1 MVKDLDRP
9 KEPASKRATRMWRNH
24 ALTKKIKEGKKLV
37 PLFVDPDCIDY
48 ENNKVHLPKEAPP
61 QPAEVI
67 ENEARPRVNRFE
79 SKFIKDIRAMMNEH
93 KAINVA
99 WYRAVIYQQK
109 RRLLLEKLRRLEAS
123 ITARQ
128 GERS

>member
-1 MVKDLDRP
+1 MLKDPP

-24 ALTKKIKEGKKLV
+24 ALTRRIKEGKKLV
-37 PLFVDPDCIDY
+37 PLLVDPDCIDY
-48 ENNKVHLPKEAPP
+48 DNRKVHLPKEAPP

-67 ENEARPRVNRFE
+67 ENDDPRANRFE
-79 SKFIKDIRAMMNEH
+79 TKFIKDIRAMMNEH

-109 RRLLLEKLRRLEAS
+109 RRLLLEKLKRLEAS
-123 ITARQ
+123 IAGRQ